1 MKVTLYI
8 EGGGD
13 HSEKQDRVFR
23 AAWRA
28 FFEKA
33 GLKNMPSTFRG
44 SGRDQ
49 AFKAYCHAVATR
61 RPDEL
66 PLLLVDSE
74 DLVVKGRDAWAHL
87 KTREPWKIPAKAGA
101 KDAYLMIC
109 CMETWFVADR
119 AVLKSHYPK
128 LIERHLKAWPDLEK
142 VPKDAIM
149 DALAKATAKHEKPYT
164 ERAKGDAGF
173 KLLAKIRP
181 DEVAK
186 HCASAALLLE
196 RLRKLLK

>member
-1 MKVTLYI
+1 MKVKIYI

-13 HSEKQDRVFR
+13 SREQDDLFR

-33 GLKNMPSTFRG
+33 GLKRMPATFRG

-49 AFKAYCHAVATR
+49 AFKAYCNAVAN
-61 RPDEL
+61 PKPGEL

-74 DLVVKGRDAWAHL
+74 DLVTKGSNAWAHL
-87 KTREPWKIPAKAGA
+87 KARDKWNKPAKVGA
-101 KDAYLMIC
+101 TDAFLMIC

-119 AVLKSHYPK
+119 ATLKGHYPK
-128 LIERHLKAWPDLEK
+128 LIEKHLKAWPDLEK
-142 VPKDAIM
+142 VPKDTIM
-149 DALAKATAKHEKPYT
+149 QALEQATAKHEKPYT
-164 ERAKGDAGF
+164 EKAKGDAGF